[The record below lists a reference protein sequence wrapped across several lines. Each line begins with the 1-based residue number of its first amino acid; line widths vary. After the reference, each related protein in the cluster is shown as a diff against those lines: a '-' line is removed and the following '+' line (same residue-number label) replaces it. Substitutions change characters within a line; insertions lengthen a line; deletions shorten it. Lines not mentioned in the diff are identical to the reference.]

1 MRYDYS
7 ISYIYVR
14 KHTQLHCQ
22 SYVQLTGCT
31 NGVSACLCVMHVLL
45 MRSLFYSVKS
55 SSGAGYPKQPA
66 YPTQQPAYPTQQ
78 PAYPTQGYPPQYGGP
93 PPPYVQQPQPTT
105 RMFT

>member
-1 MRYDYS
+1 MYNLL
-7 ISYIYVR
+7 VV
-14 KHTQLHCQ
+14 LM
-22 SYVQLTGCT
+22 
-31 NGVSACLCVMHVLL
+31 VSACLCVMHVLL

-105 RMFT
+105 CMFT